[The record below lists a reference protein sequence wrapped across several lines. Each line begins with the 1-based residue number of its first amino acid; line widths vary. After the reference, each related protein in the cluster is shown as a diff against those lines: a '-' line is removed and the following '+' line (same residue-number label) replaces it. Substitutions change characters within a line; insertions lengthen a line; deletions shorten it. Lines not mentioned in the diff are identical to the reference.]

1 MNLGGISNIKGARME
16 TNPKLVI
23 VIGISGVQL
32 IRMVCSNDREEK
44 LSLKLYMKIK
54 GLLNLIDESL
64 KE

>member
-1 MNLGGISNIKGARME
+1 ME